1 MMSEQGLHLV
11 CRSLLCRPI
20 QTENDNNNNNNNIV
34 RTFKQKKDSVAHAL
48 LYSTVQYSTVQNNTV
63 QYSTA
68 QHSTVQYS
76 TVPYSTVQQMTV
88 QYSKAWS
95 PGGYYHRDL
104 EGKSSEQW
112 LSAWTVWCAGIP

>member
-34 RTFKQKKDSVAHAL
+34 RTFKQKKDNAGVAHSL
-48 LYSTVQYSTVQNNTV
+48 LYSTAQNSTV

-68 QHSTVQYS
+68 QYKYSSYIQRLQHSR
-76 TVPYSTVQQMTV
+76 
-88 QYSKAWS
+88 
-95 PGGYYHRDL
+95 GN
-104 EGKSSEQW
+104 
-112 LSAWTVWCAGIP
+112 I

>member
-1 MMSEQGLHLV
+1 MSEQGLHLV

-48 LYSTVQYSTVQNNTV
+48 LYSTEQYSTV

-76 TVPYSTVQQMTV
+76 TAQYNYSSYIQRLQH
-88 QYSKAWS
+88 SR
-95 PGGYYHRDL
+95 GN
-104 EGKSSEQW
+104 
-112 LSAWTVWCAGIP
+112 I